1 MSLTPQA
8 EVLQTA
14 RPVGADAPRPSRESA
29 GYLERVD
36 GILPLLRANTLEA
49 AELRRIPEESIRA
62 MADAGVF
69 RAVQPRQWGGL
80 EVDPSTWEEGLVR
93 LGTACPAASWVGA
106 LLGGHAWYLGLF
118 SQQAQQDVWGE
129 NRNARAASSF
139 APTGKA
145 ERVGGGFRLTGKWKF
160 LSGVDHAQWILLG
173 GVIPDEGDGPEF
185 RAFLLPASD
194 YEIDQDSWRVA
205 GLQGSGS
212 KDVTVD
218 AVVPEY
224 RTLTVDALYHHTE
237 PGRAVNT
244 GPIFDL
250 PWMSMWAFNIASCAI
265 GAATGALD
273 AFIDDNRR
281 RVSAVTGA
289 PAAQNAALHTR
300 LAEAV
305 TLVRDAR
312 ARIPRTW
319 DPIYADVVAGEPVSA
334 ETRVQSRFEASQAI
348 AQCLGAVNKVFE
360 VSGGAVMGSDK
371 LFQHYLRD
379 LMGMRNQ
386 PIAIY
391 ENQAGLYAT
400 TLFGAPAEL
409 PFTRAHIG
417 CVL

>member
-1 MSLTPQA
+1 MSRTSYA
-8 EVLQTA
+8 DALQPS
-14 RPVGADAPRPSRESA
+14 RPAGADGPRRAVESTR
-29 GYLERVD
+29 YLERID
-36 GILPLLRANTLEA
+36 GILPLLKANTLKA
-49 AELRRIPEESIRA
+49 ADLRRVPDESIRA
-62 MADAGVF
+62 MEEAGVF
-69 RAVQPRQWGGL
+69 RAVRPRQWGGL

-93 LGTACPAASWVGA
+93 LATACPASGWVGA

-118 SQQAQQDVWGE
+118 SQQAQEDVWSE
-129 NRNARAASSF
+129 DPATRAASSF
-139 APTGKA
+139 APTGNV
-145 ERVGGGFRLTGKWKF
+145 ERVGDGFRLTGRWKF

-173 GVIPDEGDGPEF
+173 GILPDEGDGPEF
-185 RAFLLPASD
+185 RVFLVPASD
-194 YEIDQDSWRVA
+194 YEIDQDSWRVT

-212 KDVTVD
+212 KEVTVD

-224 RTLTVDALYHHTE
+224 RTLTVDVLYHHTE
-237 PGRAVNT
+237 PGKAVNT

-250 PWMSMWAFNIASCAI
+250 PWLTMWAFNIASCAI
-265 GAATGALD
+265 GAAAGALD

-281 RVSAVTGA
+281 RVSAMSGA
-289 PAAQNAALHTR
+289 PAVQNAALHTR

-319 DPIYADVVAGEPVSA
+319 DPIYAKVVAGEPVSA
-334 ETRVQSRFEASQAI
+334 ETRVESRFEASHAI

-360 VSGGAVMGSDK
+360 ISGGAVMGSDK

-400 TLFGAPAEL
+400 TLFGAPLEL
-409 PFTRAHIG
+409 PFTKAHIG
-417 CVL
+417 CIL